1 MHSRTVHPGVTIIV
15 LALFIGLL
23 LLATGHNGNGG
34 SSGQTSAC
42 PACAP
47 ATGYSGGFHDD
58 DGTGDDGGGSSDGD
72 GGGGDAGGGDGGGDG

>member
-23 LLATGHNGNGG
+23 LLATGHNGSGG
-34 SSGQTSAC
+34 SSGQT
-42 PACAP
+42 PVY
-47 ATGYSGGFHDD
+47 THGYSGGFHDD